1 MLMLKKSIRNF
12 LRLNRCILLA
22 VVLPWAAIGQAE
34 TVKNIR
40 AEGSCAIVG
49 MSAEESQLI
58 ALQRARAAAIEQAA
72 GVSVVSGTLVTNMI
86 LRADFIK
93 TYAKGLIVREK
104 VEWLPLGQFQKDS
117 STPPIPEYR
126 VRISADVYVPQVKIK
141 PIGLQAKVNS
151 GVFKSGERAILE
163 LKVDREAKIGIF
175 NITAD
180 DKVTMLFPNDYEK
193 NNIVPKN
200 RALIF
205 PEENSKVELIM
216 QTLPGHKRDA
226 EAFYIV
232 AMDEGGQKKFMDL
245 FTPGRSMNFSAFFKK
260 YSEVADYCEDM
271 ILTYEVLGGKD

>member
-72 GVSVVSGTLVTNMI
+72 GVSVTSGTLVTNMI

>member
-72 GVSVVSGTLVTNMI
+72 GVSVTSGTLVTNMI

-117 STPPIPEYR
+117 SPPPIPEYR